1 MASTKAPTTTTKAP
15 SKLKVTTTKSP
26 NSNIKN
32 IPTTPTTT
40 PRPITTT
47 QGPIME
53 IKLGEKI
60 NNTNTN
66 NTKEFLCNVE
76 GLNSIDFYS
85 DPSGLPDIFAIYG
98 LKDISEAR
106 SNSLDGIFKH
116 ISTKVET
123 KKVDVSK
130 YKYIKI
136 TVNKDINVSTNAFTF
151 VVNPTKSE
159 TSTTTTTTKAPVPPI
174 VPIVPKPTTTKMP
187 IVTTKAPVPVKIDI
201 TLSKLIKLNTKVTD
215 FDKSKTNSYICNIEG
230 LTKASVFMNPFK
242 VLNHFIINGI
252 NTDNGND
259 YATKLFSS
267 SWSGSFK
274 LVPVDV
280 SKYKYLQIVIDN
292 SIVSSNAFEIRI
304 LGDEKLLKK

>member
-1 MASTKAPTTTTKAP
+1 MASTKTPTTTTKAP

-32 IPTTPTTT
+32 TSTTT

-60 NNTNTN
+60 NGTISIKNS
-66 NTKEFLCNVE
+66 TKEFLCNVE
-76 GLNSIDFYS
+76 GLNSIDFFS
-85 DPSGLPDIFAIYG
+85 DPYGLPDIFAIYG

-106 SNSLDGIFKH
+106 SNSLDGLLKH
-116 ISTKVET
+116 ISTKAET
-123 KKVDVSK
+123 KKVEVTK

-136 TVNKDINVSTNAFTF
+136 TVNRDINVNTNDFSF
-151 VVNPTKSE
+151 VITPTKNE
-159 TSTTTTTTKAPVPPI
+159 TITTTTTTTTKMPV

-187 IVTTKAPVPVKIDI
+187 ILTTKAPVPVKID
-201 TLSKLIKLNTKVTD
+201 TTNTALNTLIKLNTKVTD
-215 FDKSKTNSYICNIEG
+215 FDKSKINSYLCNING
-230 LTKASVFMNPFK
+230 LTKTSVFMNPFK
-242 VLNHFIINGI
+242 VQNHFIINGV
-252 NTDNGND
+252 DAND
-259 YATKLFSS
+259 YATKLFSA

-280 SKYKYLQIVIDN
+280 SKYKYLQIIIDN